1 MDLKIPL
8 LNFNFA
14 MIYII
19 HKILALLKSHL
30 IILNI
35 VFSNA
40 FLKIIIDFY
49 FFQKKIFFFPFY
61 IMMENPRPE
70 KENTIRD
77 IGNRFRLKKETKAI
91 KDRILRD
98 VKNLFEDKDEENY
111 HKPVRVSNFW
121 SNNYIEYKSN
131 EGRDKTVSVEKYLNK
146 IGPYL
151 KDIIYNL
158 KKSDTRKIQLT
169 ITNNFISP
177 KDKDEQRVMHS
188 KSDNIEVM
196 INY

>member
-35 VFSNA
+35 AFSNA

-49 FFQKKIFFFPFY
+49 YFQKKIFFFPFY

>member
-8 LNFNFA
+8 LNFNFV

-131 EGRDKTVSVEKYLNK
+131 EGRDKTLSVEKYLNK
-146 IGPYL
+146 ISPYL

-177 KDKDEQRVMHS
+177 KDKDE
-188 KSDNIEVM
+188 
-196 INY
+196 

>member
-8 LNFNFA
+8 LNFNFV

-19 HKILALLKSHL
+19 YKILALLKSHL

-40 FLKIIIDFY
+40 FLKIYFY

-98 VKNLFEDKDEENY
+98 IKNLFEDKDE
-111 HKPVRVSNFW
+111 
-121 SNNYIEYKSN
+121 
-131 EGRDKTVSVEKYLNK
+131 K
-146 IGPYL
+146 I
-151 KDIIYNL
+151 IIN
-158 KKSDTRKIQLT
+158 Q
-169 ITNNFISP
+169 
-177 KDKDEQRVMHS
+177 
-188 KSDNIEVM
+188 
-196 INY
+196 

>member
-35 VFSNA
+35 AFSNA

>member
-49 FFQKKIFFFPFY
+49 FFQKKNFFSILY
-61 IMMENPRPE
+61 NDG
-70 KENTIRD
+70 KS
-77 IGNRFRLKKETKAI
+77 KA
-91 KDRILRD
+91 
-98 VKNLFEDKDEENY
+98 
-111 HKPVRVSNFW
+111 
-121 SNNYIEYKSN
+121 
-131 EGRDKTVSVEKYLNK
+131 
-146 IGPYL
+146 
-151 KDIIYNL
+151 
-158 KKSDTRKIQLT
+158 
-169 ITNNFISP
+169 
-177 KDKDEQRVMHS
+177 
-188 KSDNIEVM
+188 
-196 INY
+196 

>member
-8 LNFNFA
+8 LSFNFA

-35 VFSNA
+35 AFSNA

-131 EGRDKTVSVEKYLNK
+131 KGRDKTVSVEKYLNK

>member
-35 VFSNA
+35 AFSNA

-196 INY
+196 LNY

>member
-8 LNFNFA
+8 LNFNFV

-35 VFSNA
+35 AFSNA

-49 FFQKKIFFFPFY
+49 FFQKKNFFFPFY

-131 EGRDKTVSVEKYLNK
+131 EGRDKTLSVEKYLNK
-146 IGPYL
+146 ISPYL

-177 KDKDEQRVMHS
+177 KDKYE
-188 KSDNIEVM
+188 
-196 INY
+196 

>member
-35 VFSNA
+35 AFSNA

-49 FFQKKIFFFPFY
+49 FSQKKIFFFPFY

-177 KDKDEQRVMHS
+177 KDKDE
-188 KSDNIEVM
+188 
-196 INY
+196 